1 MPTSTQAQPIS
12 FGAARPRCL
21 FVALFVCALA
31 ICGAAQQKVVDAT
44 SNEPFNSFRLLDRQ
58 LSTLDRQLSATKES
72 LLDARTGKVATV
84 RERRN
89 RQPWS
94 AAVQDAHKTVA
105 SITSAAARLR
115 TMYNHR
121 RQPFAVRA
129 FGDLEHRARLLG
141 NAVRE
146 LCAARNAEDS
156 LRTLE
161 AAEKARVQLVLRYQ
175 AISGGYAAV
184 HCSRGVWAC
193 CEPKNSNEVKDTPQA
208 CSWSCV
214 KAPTACKAGFLGP
227 QSRAAQ

>member
-12 FGAARPRCL
+12 FGAARPRCV

-31 ICGAAQQKVVDAT
+31 MCGAAQQRVLDAT
-44 SNEPFNSFRLLDRQ
+44 ANEPFNSFRLLDRQ
-58 LSTLDRQLSATKES
+58 LSMLDRQLSATKQS

-94 AAVQDAHKTVA
+94 AAVQDVHKTVA

-121 RQPFAVRA
+121 RQPFAIRA
-129 FGDLEHRARLLG
+129 FGDLEHGARLLG

-146 LCAARNAEDS
+146 LNAARNADES
-156 LRTLE
+156 LRALE

-184 HCSRGVWAC
+184 HCNRDMWAC
-193 CEPKNSNEVKDTPQA
+193 CEPKNSSELKESPQA

-214 KAPTACKAGFLGP
+214 RAPSVCKAGFLGP